1 MFNLSG
7 MVNWTK
13 LKNVYYIN
21 NLKTVVL
28 KLINLKSIIQV
39 NKSNWI
45 KTYLD
50 KQNQGLH
57 FFI

>member
-50 KQNQGLH
+50 KQN
-57 FFI
+57 